1 MKLMRHVH
9 ILLLSFFALLLF
21 GCSDGHKQES
31 PADISSKE
39 LFKETAFSTLS
50 IEDQYEAEKLLE
62 EAAMHIGA
70 CRKIRGKSPQK
81 GILAARQVLEEF
93 PNTEYAQQAR
103 ELLRRVPSRWK
114 ERHGLTDEELGY

>member
-62 EAAMHIGA
+62 EAAMHIEA
-70 CRKIRGKSPQK
+70 CRKIRGKSPRQ
-81 GILAARQVLEEF
+81 GIEACREVLEKY
-93 PNTEYAQQAR
+93 PNTPYADKAR
-103 ELLRRVPSRWK
+103 DWLRRVP
-114 ERHGLTDEELGY
+114 ERYREDYEITDEELGV